1 MTNYRVL
8 ILGSSGFLGKTIFS
22 ELNKVCKVSHT
33 GLRKKKLL
41 LDKFKNLKKL
51 MISNKFD
58 YVINCV
64 ALTNVDKC
72 EQEKTKAFN
81 LNVKIIKNILELKKK
96 NNLKFKLIHFSSD
109 QVYNSKNL
117 SYYNNENDFSKKFI
131 NYYSKTKIISEKI
144 CLKEGKNEVLIFR
157 TNFIGRSYST
167 KKSFTDWLYKNIT
180 QNNRISLA
188 ANSFITPLRANTIAK
203 VLVKIIN
210 RNLFK
215 HGVYNLG
222 SDKGMSKSEIGIYFI
237 KKINKKYSNYDIKS
251 INELTKIKRPLN
263 MMMCSKKFSK
273 NFKLKLPTLLQEL
286 KLSLKEYENKN

>member
-96 NNLKFKLIHFSSD
+96 K
-109 QVYNSKNL
+109 
-117 SYYNNENDFSKKFI
+117 
-131 NYYSKTKIISEKI
+131 
-144 CLKEGKNEVLIFR
+144 
-157 TNFIGRSYST
+157 
-167 KKSFTDWLYKNIT
+167 
-180 QNNRISLA
+180 
-188 ANSFITPLRANTIAK
+188 
-203 VLVKIIN
+203 
-210 RNLFK
+210 LFK
-215 HGVYNLG
+215 IQAYT
-222 SDKGMSKSEIGIYFI
+222 F
-237 KKINKKYSNYDIKS
+237 
-251 INELTKIKRPLN
+251 
-263 MMMCSKKFSK
+263 F
-273 NFKLKLPTLLQEL
+273 F
-286 KLSLKEYENKN
+286 